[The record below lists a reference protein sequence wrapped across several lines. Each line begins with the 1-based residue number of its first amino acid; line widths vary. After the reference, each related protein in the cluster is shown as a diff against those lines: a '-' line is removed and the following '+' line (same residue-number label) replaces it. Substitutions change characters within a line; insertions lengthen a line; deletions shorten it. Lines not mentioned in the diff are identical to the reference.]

1 MRKVLRAIDSISDS
15 MGWAM
20 KYFCFALILIVCFDV
35 TMRYVFNAPTE
46 WAFELAMMVGCTI
59 YALAWSYTQRYKA
72 HMRVDVMYAHLSP
85 RGKAV
90 VDILG
95 TLLVFLPLVIV
106 LTNVS
111 FSYMWRA
118 WEINELSIETTWYP
132 PIAPLRTVVLLGFLL
147 LGLQTLA
154 QFIRDFYLL
163 IKKVPYD

>member
-1 MRKVLRAIDSISDS
+1 MRRVLRAIDSISDS
-15 MGWAM
+15 MAWAM

-46 WAFELAMMVGCTI
+46 WAFELAMMIGCTL
-59 YALAWSYTQRYKA
+59 YALAWTYTQRHKA
-72 HMRVDVMYAHLSP
+72 HMRVDVIYSHLSP

>member
-1 MRKVLRAIDSISDS
+1 MA
-15 MGWAM
+15 WAM

-35 TMRYVFNAPTE
+35 IMRYAFNAPTE
-46 WAFELAMMVGCTI
+46 WAFELAMMIGCTL
-59 YALAWSYTQRYKA
+59 YALAWTYTQRHKA
-72 HMRVDVMYAHLSP
+72 HMRVDVIYAHLSP

-95 TLLVFLPLVIV
+95 TLFVFLPLAAV
-106 LTNVS
+106 LISVS

-132 PIAPLRTVVLLGFLL
+132 PIAPLRTVVVLGFLL
-147 LGLQTLA
+147 LGLQTAA
-154 QFIRDFYLL
+154 QFIRDLYLL